1 MQKITSSS
9 ELKNAILGLEMKQ
22 ELQRI
27 QLKEQFIL
35 AYESFKSINLVK
47 KLFLEMVTSPGLM
60 SGIVKTIIQMK
71 DLRSNKQS
79 FEGSSGSLLK
89 NIIISAIKL
98 GVTNLVVQ
106 HSDAIRLYG
115 RYIYRFIFHRKEKE
129 SK

>member
-1 MQKITSSS
+1 MQKITSTS
-9 ELKNAILGLEMKQ
+9 ELKNAIIGLEMKQ

-27 QLKEQFIL
+27 QLKEQFFL

-71 DLRSNKQS
+71 DLRSNKHS

-98 GVTNLVVQ
+98 GVTNLVVK
-106 HSDAIRLYG
+106 HSDTIRLYG
-115 RYIYRFIFHRKEKE
+115 RYIYKFIFHRKA
-129 SK
+129 